1 MNNVLRVVATIIAK
15 PGHENT
21 VREALELVVPASRLE
36 AGCLR
41 YDLHLNN
48 AVAGHFVMFEE
59 WSGTEALKLHERSP
73 HFQALVKSVMAI
85 TTIELTQ
92 MTQIA

>member
-1 MNNVLRVVATIIAK
+1 MNNLLCVVATIIAK

-36 AGCLR
+36 DGCLR

-48 AVAGHFVMFEE
+48 AVPGHFVMLEE
-59 WSGTEALKLHERSP
+59 WSGTDALTRHESSP
-73 HFQALVKSVMAI
+73 HFQALAQSVKAI
-85 TTIELTQ
+85 TTIELTK
-92 MTQIA
+92 MTRIA